1 MPIYEY
7 ACGCGHRFERLARIA
22 DADLPAPACPSCGA
36 AGTRR
41 VPSAAALGGQA
52 RIPPGRD
59 AAPRSWEQTNH
70 GDRDTIRHWQRTLE
84 QRGKLEEKY
93 PELAGDTRAVL
104 AHEGRYAA
112 SPLRAGPVPPGPV
125 PAGPAS
131 PGPQRPHGHAHPHS
145 RAPAPPAPEPPAS
158 LSVCRGPGGKLACR
172 G

>member
-7 ACGCGHRFERLARIA
+7 ACDCGYRFERLARLA
-22 DADLPAPACPSCGA
+22 DADGPPPACPVCGA

-41 VPSAAALGGQA
+41 VPSVAALLGQA
-52 RIPPGRD
+52 TVPPGRE

-93 PELAGDTRAVL
+93 PELAGDSRAVL

-112 SPLRAGPVPPGPV
+112 APLRAGDPAPP
-125 PAGPAS
+125 AH
-131 PGPQRPHGHAHPHS
+131 RHPHGHAHPHPQ
-145 RAPAPPAPEPPAS
+145 APASAAPGDPPATS
-158 LSVCRGPGGKLACR
+158 LNLCQGCRES
-172 G
+172 